1 MMSKKELQRMAPELL
16 AALEALY
23 KEYEEEMVAE
33 YNTWTPTA
41 HGSPAALEAKRLI
54 DLAKQ

>member
-1 MMSKKELQRMAPELL
+1 MMDKKELQKMAPELL

-23 KEYEEEMVAE
+23 KEYEEWMVAE
-33 YNTWTPTA
+33 YDTWMPTE

-54 DLAKQ
+54 ELAKQ